1 MCLYIFFLKILISL
15 ECNMSNL
22 FSLLKISPAISDST
36 NTIFV
41 AISLVNKFT
50 ILILVLKGP
59 RYFI

>member
-1 MCLYIFFLKILISL
+1 
-15 ECNMSNL
+15 MSNL

-41 AISLVNKFT
+41 AIRLVRKFT

-59 RYFI
+59 RYTAIILSCHEQDPADWKLM